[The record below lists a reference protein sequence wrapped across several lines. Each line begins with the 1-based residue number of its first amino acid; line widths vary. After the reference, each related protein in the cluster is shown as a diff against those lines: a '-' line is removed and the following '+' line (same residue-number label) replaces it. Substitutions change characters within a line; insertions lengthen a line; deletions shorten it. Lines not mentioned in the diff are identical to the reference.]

1 MATPRYRAEAEGQP
15 PGSAVTGSC
24 PACGARH
31 PEGAR
36 FCPSCGAAL
45 RAVCPRCG
53 AALAQADLFCSQCG
67 ERVATAGPG
76 TAPASQVSPPLQV
89 AAPPAVREST
99 LAAGGEERKLV
110 TILFADVAGSTGL
123 ADRLDPERLREVM
136 QRYFD
141 AMREEI
147 LAEGGTVEKFI
158 GDAVMAAFGV
168 PIAHEDDPSRA
179 LRAADAMC
187 RRLETVNAA
196 LTVSHGLSLQMRIGV
211 NTGEVLT
218 ATTPEPGAAMATGDA
233 VIVAARLQTSA
244 DPGEVLVSERTARAA
259 RGFAFAARG
268 AFDLAGRREP
278 VRAFRVTEHVGGS
291 TRGVPRLTAPLVGR
305 ETELAVLDTIYAR
318 TAEEGRSHVVTV
330 YGDAGVGKSRLVG
343 EFLERLQDRSPA
355 PLVLRGRCLPY
366 GDGVTYWP
374 LAEMLK
380 AYVGIKDTDSAVE
393 ALARIHE
400 AVAALQGPAEVGD
413 GDARHTAALLAYTI
427 GVPDLRAPAAR
438 TDPREIRRRVHLAWR
453 TFFTSLATSGP
464 LVVLVEDIH
473 WADPALLDLL
483 DELGERTQGPVL
495 FVYPSRPD
503 LVAIRSDW
511 SGGRR
516 NSVTV
521 SLDPL
526 APDEADQLVRLLLS
540 VDDLP
545 ASVNAKILE
554 RAEGNPFFLEEIL
567 RRLID
572 EGAIACEQGRWC
584 AAPGIDE
591 IDLPDS
597 VQGVLASR
605 IDLLTPED
613 KRVLQA
619 AAVVGRAF
627 WREPLRL
634 LTAGPLDEGFDLA
647 LEESLRRLEERE
659 LVTPRVGSAFAGQ
672 PEYVFKH
679 VLTRD
684 VAYDGIPRR
693 DRGAAHARVARWLEA
708 TAGERSREFG
718 ELLAHHYATA
728 VNLAEQ
734 AGVEPDPGL
743 RAAAIRWLLRA
754 SDDAL
759 CKYVLGKAERLA
771 HDALALA
778 QGDVERCDA
787 LVALGDVY
795 MADMRGDLAWQHFSS
810 AAAVADASAEIP
822 DLRAAHLIARAC
834 ELPVRWP
841 GSMTMAVPEP
851 EVRALRDRGLE
862 LAGAGDSSE
871 LANLL
876 AISASWPFAFPA
888 ASPEPAEDYVARG
901 LEAVD
906 IALRLGDADLAS
918 ACYDAAAAAYS
929 ARGDYRSS
937 IEIWRRRWELRD
949 RLTDDLEVVDLH
961 AMGAWESWEI
971 GEYEAAVRYAET
983 IEGQTL
989 HLGGVHAQAWRVAAL
1004 FRLGRWD
1011 EALTTF
1017 AVVRDRLD
1025 TRRDD
1030 PPNAFTHM
1038 YGAAAIMREVR
1049 RDRRDADDL
1058 AAILS
1063 GVPKD
1068 GCRVYG
1074 WRIQVALQRGELESA
1089 KRLLAAPPTSW
1100 RVHGSVVC
1108 EARCDAILAFGEWER
1123 AAEVA
1128 AGARAHTAAGGS
1140 PSVAAVADRLEG
1152 AAALAGGDVERAFV
1166 LLAAARRQFDDMG
1179 MSWEAA
1185 RTGRLLAVA
1194 LERAGRPDQA
1204 ASELAAATLTL
1215 DALGVVSD
1223 RIVDAALSVL

>member
-1 MATPRYRAEAEGQP
+1 M
-15 PGSAVTGSC
+15 
-24 PACGARH
+24 
-31 PEGAR
+31 
-36 FCPSCGAAL
+36 
-45 RAVCPRCG
+45 CPRCG

-67 ERVATAGPG
+67 ERVAAAAPG
-76 TAPASQVSPPLQV
+76 AAPAAQVFSPLQV
-89 AAPPAVREST
+89 ATPPAAREST

-147 LAEGGTVEKFI
+147 EAEGGTVEKFI

-168 PIAHEDDPSRA
+168 PTAHEDDPSRA

-187 RRLETVNAA
+187 RRLETVNADLA
-196 LTVSHGLSLQMRIGV
+196 VSHGLSLQMRIGV

-244 DPGEVLVSERTARAA
+244 EPGEVLVSERTARAA
-259 RGFAFAARG
+259 RGFGFAARG

-278 VRAFRVTEHVGGS
+278 VRAFQMTERVGGP

-305 ETELAVLDTIYAR
+305 GAELAVLDTIYAR
-318 TAEEGRSHVVTV
+318 TVEEGRSHVVTV
-330 YGDAGVGKSRLVG
+330 YGDAGVGKSRLVS
-343 EFLERLQDRSPA
+343 EFLERQQDRSPA

-380 AYVGIKDTDSAVE
+380 AYAGINDTDSTAEV
-393 ALARIHE
+393 LARIHE
-400 AVAALQGPAEVGD
+400 VMAKLQDPVEVGD
-413 GDARHTAALLAYTI
+413 GDAPRTAALLAYTV

-438 TDPREIRRRVHLAWR
+438 TDPQTIRRQVHMAWR
-453 TFFTSLATSGP
+453 AFFTSLAVSGP

-473 WADPALLDLL
+473 WADAALLDLL

-511 SGGRR
+511 GAGRR
-516 NSVTV
+516 NSVAV

-526 APDEADQLVRLLLS
+526 APDEAERLMRLLLS
-540 VDDLP
+540 VDGLP
-545 ASVNAKILE
+545 ASVNARILE

-572 EGAIACEQGRWC
+572 EGALACEQGRWR
-584 AAPGIDE
+584 ATPGIEE
-591 IDLPDS
+591 IELPDS

-605 IDLLTPED
+605 IDLLAPED

-619 AAVVGRAF
+619 AAVVGRVF
-627 WREPLRL
+627 WHEPLRL
-634 LTAGPLDEGFDLA
+634 LTSGPLEEGPMDLA

-659 LVTPRVGSAFAGQ
+659 LVSPRLGSAFAGQ
-672 PEYVFKH
+672 PEYIFKH

-684 VAYDGIPRR
+684 VAYESIPRR
-693 DRGAAHARVARWLEA
+693 DRGAAHAQVARWLEA

-718 ELLAHHYATA
+718 ELLAHHYTTA
-728 VNLAEQ
+728 VSLAERVGAQ
-734 AGVEPDPGL
+734 PDPSL

-754 SDDAL
+754 SHDAL
-759 CKYVLGKAERLA
+759 GKYVLGKAERLA

-778 QGDVERCDA
+778 EGDVERCDA
-787 LVALGDVY
+787 LTALGETY
-795 MADMRGDLAWQHFSS
+795 IADMRGDLAWQHFSN
-810 AAAVADASAEIP
+810 AAAVADASTEIS
-822 DLRAAHLIARAC
+822 DMRTAYLIGRAC
-834 ELPVRWP
+834 DLPVRWP
-841 GSMTMAVPEP
+841 GAMTMVVPEP
-851 EVRALRDRGLE
+851 EVRALRDRGLG
-862 LAGAGDSSE
+862 LVGPGDSRE
-871 LANLL
+871 RANLL

-888 ASPEPAEDYVARG
+888 DSPEPVEDYVARG

-918 ACYDAAAAAYS
+918 GCYDAAAGSYG

-937 IEIWRRRWELRD
+937 MEIWRRRWELSD
-949 RLTDDLEVVDLH
+949 RLTDDLELVDLY
-961 AMGAWESWEI
+961 AVGAWESWEI
-971 GEYEAAVRYAET
+971 GDYEGAVRYAET
-983 IEGQTL
+983 IEAQVR
-989 HLGGVHAQAWRVAAL
+989 HPGGAHAQAWRVAAL

-1011 EALTTF
+1011 EALATF
-1017 AVVRDRLD
+1017 AATRERLG
-1025 TRRDD
+1025 TRRDS
-1030 PPNAFTHM
+1030 PPNAYTHM
-1038 YGAAAIMREVR
+1038 YGAAAIIREVR
-1049 RDRRDADDL
+1049 RQRREADEL
-1058 AAILS
+1058 ASVLA

-1068 GCRVYG
+1068 SCRVYA
-1074 WRIQVALQRGELESA
+1074 WRIQVALQRGEFESA
-1089 KRLLAAPPTSW
+1089 KRLLAAPPPSW
-1100 RVHGSVVC
+1100 LVHGSVVC
-1108 EARCDAILAFGEWER
+1108 EARCDAILASGEWER

-1140 PSVAAVADRLEG
+1140 PSVTAVADRLEG
-1152 AAALAGGDVERAFV
+1152 AAALAGGEAERAVV
-1166 LLAAARRQFDDMG
+1166 LLTAAGREFDDLG
-1179 MSWEAA
+1179 MNWEAA
-1185 RTGRLLAVA
+1185 RTRRLLAVA
-1194 LERAGRPDQA
+1194 LARAGQPDQA
-1204 ASELAAATLTL
+1204 ASEQAAAALTL
-1215 DALGVVSD
+1215 GALGVVDD
-1223 RIVDAALSVL
+1223 RVIDAALSVL